1 VIHLYV
7 SCKAYLGLCMA
18 VFNRA
23 KLLLAVM
30 LTMILI
36 HWGIA
41 VTTVTAENRYDV
53 NLTANLAITL
63 SNTLVAHLLR
73 SFWFLGTTF
82 VSVFVQSTLCTCAY
96 RFEVHLIRRGKL
108 MLNSKKAR
116 SPFSLTCT
124 LKKCRVNYP
133 CLYKVLMVAIMSLFE
148 KATIVAICYNVVN
161 TWPYATNT

>member
-1 VIHLYV
+1 M

-23 KLLLAVM
+23 KLLAVM
-30 LTMILI
+30 LSMILI

-41 VTTVTAENRYDV
+41 VTTVTAENRYIV
-53 NLTANLAITL
+53 NLTANLAITV

-73 SFWFLGTTF
+73 AFWFLGTF
-82 VSVFVQSTLCTCAY
+82 VSLCAIHFMYSAY

-148 KATIVAICYNVVN
+148 KATIVAICYNV
-161 TWPYATNT
+161 P

>member
-7 SCKAYLGLCMA
+7 SCKAYLCLCMA

-23 KLLLAVM
+23 KLLAVV
-30 LTMILI
+30 LSMILI
-36 HWGIA
+36 CWGITI
-41 VTTVTAENRYDV
+41 TTVTAENRYNNV

-73 SFWFLGTTF
+73 AFSLVAHLLRAFCFFGTF

-96 RFEVHLIRRGKL
+96 RFEVHLMRRGKL

-116 SPFSLTCT
+116 SPFLH
-124 LKKCRVNYP
+124 
-133 CLYKVLMVAIMSLFE
+133 
-148 KATIVAICYNVVN
+148 
-161 TWPYATNT
+161 